1 MTEGGT
7 TENARKP
14 IRVAVA
20 GASGYAGGE
29 VLRLLLGHPSYADGS
44 LVIGSLTAG
53 GNAGSTLGEHH
64 PHLLPL
70 SSRVLEETTVEIL
83 SGHDVV
89 FLGLPHGNSAQYA
102 KLLPESTVII
112 DCAARTSGCRIPQ
125 PGRSTTRA
133 LMPVPGH
140 TVFLNCPVPVRNW

>member
-1 MTEGGT
+1 M
-7 TENARKP
+7 
-14 IRVAVA
+14 
-20 GASGYAGGE
+20 
-29 VLRLLLGHPSYADGS
+29 
-44 LVIGSLTAG
+44 IGSLTAG

-112 DCAARTSGCRIPQ
+112 DCGADFRLQDPAA
-125 PGRSTTRA
+125 GRSTTRV
-133 LMPVPGH
+133 LMPVPGP

>member
-29 VLRLLLGHPSYADGS
+29 VLRLLLGHPSYVDGS

-53 GNAGSTLGEHH
+53 GNAGSTLG
-64 PHLLPL
+64 
-70 SSRVLEETTVEIL
+70 I
-83 SGHDVV
+83 
-89 FLGLPHGNSAQYA
+89 
-102 KLLPESTVII
+102 
-112 DCAARTSGCRIPQ
+112 
-125 PGRSTTRA
+125 GRA
-133 LMPVPGH
+133 HV
-140 TVFLNCPVPVRNW
+140 